1 MPAKGHAFALSP
13 DGTRIAYFSN
23 HRLEMVNVDS
33 KAIVGS
39 YGFGDYTEVS
49 IMKWNDNNTLWFASS
64 NGIGLWDMAAPD
76 KTVLLVE
83 YDDEFDYSQV
93 VNFQMSQDNAWY
105 MIHYKNDAVGFMQ
118 LGQVNGTFYNM
129 MEGLAGQF
137 FVSDSVYYK
146 EPVVSYFFRK
156 SGNAIKYYF
165 KSDDLSNP
173 SVQYME
179 PGTMDWDGGLK
190 GNFATHMICDPKG
203 SLCILTTND
212 GELQLWDVREGYI
225 LDQSDISFPVE
236 DLLPCQDHFIGVKR
250 DSTLLSLVQFDKEK
264 ALVSAFKRRHDPMI
278 PLHVGCRYRMR
289 DFTHPNLVELCGAHY
304 KRNAIALISVIKKL
318 SNNHISESGI
328 MANPEMLIH
337 TIDFLWNTRQQKHG
351 IDWPA
356 EVEWFATKYN
366 ALSIK
371 TYPSPLPCTRRLTLE
386 EVATFM
392 GVEADEMAAMYIA
405 QTILKDMKLI
415 AKVMPVCQLYRQ
427 LDIGEMGDLG
437 LDLILMAFDEEK
449 ERKMVKAFF
458 MKLKEWEDGSLQ
470 LEEDT
475 FEKLVADLKKQGK
488 DEYSEEACKRLK
500 ILFSDPVARGIQRVL
515 LRHQLK
521 GESAE
526 QARERAMHTMSDSAS
541 VSASNAEEVGEN
553 AVEVVMREL
562 DEFAQLVPEHVI
574 VKHIDVTELALQV
587 MASDEQ
593 GYQYSMRT
601 MAAMKSMEA
610 FEQAKI
616 LTLMRHEMKRLE
628 PLFPHLPLVLSC
640 VKLEIEVGSPAFRAL
655 LDEMVGQ
662 DKTRRSE
669 AEKVVKMLTG
679 IE

>member
-1 MPAKGHAFALSP
+1 MPAKGRVFALSP
-13 DGTRIAYFSN
+13 DGTRIAYFNN
-23 HRLEMVNVDS
+23 HSLEMVNVDS

-39 YGFGDYTEVS
+39 YVFGDYTEVS

-64 NGIGLWDMAAPD
+64 GGIGLWDMATPD

-83 YDDEFDYSQV
+83 FDDDFDYTQV
-93 VNFQMSQDNAWY
+93 VNFQLSQDNAWY
-105 MIHYKNDAVGFMQ
+105 MIHYKNNAVGFMQ

-137 FVSDSVYYK
+137 FVSDNAYYK

-156 SGNAIKYYF
+156 SDNAIKYYF
-165 KSDDLSNP
+165 KTDDLSNP
-173 SVQYME
+173 STQYME
-179 PGTMDWDGGLK
+179 PGIMDWDDGLE

-225 LDQSDISFPVE
+225 LNQSDISFPVE

-250 DSTLLSLVQFDKEK
+250 DSTLLSLVQFNKEK
-264 ALVSAFKRRHDPMI
+264 ALMSAFQRRRDPMI
-278 PLHVGCRYRMR
+278 SLHIGCRYRMR
-289 DFTHPNLVELCGAHY
+289 DFTHPDLVELCGAHY
-304 KRNAIALISVIKKL
+304 KRDAITLISVLKKL
-318 SNNHISESGI
+318 SKNNISEI
-328 MANPEMLIH
+328 AIITNPEMLAH
-337 TIDFLWNTRQQKHG
+337 TIEFVWNTRQQKRG

-366 ALSIK
+366 NLSIK
-371 TYPSPLPCTRRLTLE
+371 TYPSDLPCTRKLTLE
-386 EVATFM
+386 EAAAFV
-392 GVEADEMAAMYIA
+392 GVEVYEMAAMYIS
-405 QTILKDMKLI
+405 QTLFKDRKLI
-415 AKVMPVCQLYRQ
+415 SKVLPAYQLYRQ
-427 LDIGEMGDLG
+427 LDIGEMGSFA
-437 LDLILMAFDEEK
+437 LDFLLIAFDDEK
-449 ERKMVKAFF
+449 ERENVKVFF
-458 MKLKEWEDGSLQ
+458 MKMKEWEDGSLQ

-475 FEKLVADLKKQGK
+475 FEKLVEDLKKWGT

-500 ILFSDPVARGIQRVL
+500 ELFSDPVARGIQRVL
-515 LRHQLK
+515 LRHQLN

-526 QARERAMHTMSDSAS
+526 QARERAMHTMPA
-541 VSASNAEEVGEN
+541 SASNAEEVGEKS
-553 AVEVVMREL
+553 VEVVMREL
-562 DEFAQLVPEHVI
+562 NEFAQLVPEHVI

-616 LTLMRHEMKRLE
+616 LTLMHHEMKRLE
-628 PLFPHLPLVLSC
+628 PLYPYLPLVLSC

-662 DKTRRSE
+662 DKTRRGE
-669 AEKVVKMLTG
+669 AEKVVKILTG
-679 IE
+679 I